1 MAITIIEGRNKQVK
15 RVEYVWKAYFTW
27 LMWDFVFLD
36 QVSDWIDEEATVDTE
51 VTILEGKLKELTDL
65 TATLF
70 ARIREHT
77 DRPEALDALNR
88 MINSSEYFL
97 AKARNSSSVADGYFT
112 EVELET
118 LEKKVADIKAWK
130 ENAEKDQNQQPMWE
144 MPKLTTRFAQT
155 WVYAGNASFSY
166 IILTYH

>member
-1 MAITIIEGRNKQVK
+1 M
-15 RVEYVWKAYFTW
+15 
-27 LMWDFVFLD
+27 
-36 QVSDWIDEEATVDTE
+36 DTE

-155 WVYAGNASFSY
+155 
-166 IILTYH
+166 

>member
-1 MAITIIEGRNKQVK
+1 MCSLGRNK
-15 RVEYVWKAYFTW
+15 
-27 LMWDFVFLD
+27 LIFLSD
-36 QVSDWIDEEATVDTE
+36 LAKIIKTCFFMAQVSDWIDEEASIDTE
-51 VTILEGKLKELTDL
+51 VTILDGKLKELTDL

-88 MINSSEYFL
+88 MLNSSEYFL
-97 AKARNSSSVADGYFT
+97 GKARNSSSVADGYFT

-130 ENAEKDQNQQPMWE
+130 ENVEKDQKEQPMWE
-144 MPKLTTRFAQT
+144 MPKLTTRYVVAVKLGRFAPK
-155 WVYAGNASFSY
+155 NFS
-166 IILTYH
+166 IRKA